1 MPTFPSSRRRVRLA
15 VPAAG
20 VMAVVIACST
30 AQRPACQAFEAKKT
44 IDGST
49 STFTLQSSPWTV
61 TSTLDAALTI
71 ANTEKQTSCSGNAES
86 VLTAY
91 FGRDVIYLRSTEI
104 ASDLLLTLNATTCMQ
119 SAPPTTL
126 DGESETRVNEQL
138 LAIGICPS

>member
-1 MPTFPSSRRRVRLA
+1 MR
-15 VPAAG
+15 AASTAG
-20 VMAVVIACST
+20 MMAVAIACST

-49 STFTLQSSPWTV
+49 STFTLDNSPWKV

-71 ANTEKQTSCSGNAES
+71 QNAEKKTSCSTNVES

-104 ASDLLLTLNATTCMQ
+104 ASDLLFTLNGNSCEQAD
-119 SAPPTTL
+119 PPKPL
-126 DGESETRVNEQL
+126 DGESEARVNEQL
-138 LAIGICPS
+138 LAIGICPA